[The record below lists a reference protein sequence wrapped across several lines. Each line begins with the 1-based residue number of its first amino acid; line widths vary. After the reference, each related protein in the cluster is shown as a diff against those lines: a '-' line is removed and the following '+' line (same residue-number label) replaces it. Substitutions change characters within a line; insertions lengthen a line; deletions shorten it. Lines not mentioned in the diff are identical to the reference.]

1 MARLK
6 ISNGEKVQTNTKQVR
21 ILLAKKKSDDQ
32 RRKKS
37 LSKQDTVVSN
47 VFSSGVSES
56 KRLPYRHRPGSK
68 ALQAI
73 RRYQRGKDL
82 ILCHLHEIQY
92 QIQILL
98 FIGTGFLIP
107 RTAFRRVIRQISD
120 ELTNATKMR

>member
-37 LSKQDTVVSN
+37 LAKQDTVVSN
-47 VFSSGVSES
+47 VFLSGVSES
-56 KRLPYRHRPGSK
+56 KRLPYRHRPGSI

-73 RRYQRGKDL
+73 RRYQRG
-82 ILCHLHEIQY
+82 
-92 QIQILL
+92 
-98 FIGTGFLIP
+98 
-107 RTAFRRVIRQISD
+107 
-120 ELTNATKMR
+120 